1 MTAPTPPKKNIS
13 RGFYSPN
20 ASVYEGWRLGQGSIF
35 KTVVVTLASL
45 VTVGKRRQI
54 LRRTAAARI
63 QAARATRIVSSNRR
77 SNATKIPIGIAN
89 RVGVFIVFA
98 KALAVKFTRSDKRVI
113 KNRSA
118 QVVQVSI
125 TRAKKQNAFV
135 RIARALSVSI
145 PRARRTPRDY
155 AKKVLV
161 TASSFIKFSF
171 ILLNLLFS
179 LARVVNI
186 RHGVDTTHVSSST
199 SSSNY
204 SMGNLL
210 DLENP
215 TIIEDGVPVDYS
227 EGLDNLGQD
236 TIPF

>member
-1 MTAPTPPKKNIS
+1 MTTPTPPKKNIS

-45 VTVGKRRQI
+45 VTVGRRRQI
-54 LRRTAAARI
+54 LRTTAAARI

-145 PRARRTPRDY
+145 PRARRAPRDY

-161 TASSFIKFSF
+161 TASSFIK
-171 ILLNLLFS
+171 FS